1 MSRRRKEAR
10 TKPGWEPMRTCLL
23 SPGRSL
29 KVAKDKGIRWYAD
42 VPRIPF
48 SVLEALI
55 FPKGLT
61 GCIAPK
67 HGS

>member
-1 MSRRRKEAR
+1 
-10 TKPGWEPMRTCLL
+10 MRTCLL